1 MISKVKNINYLRLF
15 NKYSLFTLIFIFHS
29 IYLFQ
34 GFDTTDT
41 GFHLTHQVFAVKIPV
56 DVTMISE
63 LYFFTDFVGGLW
75 LSIIDRPNLVWA
87 KLAGILMISL
97 NAVVVYSILA
107 SYYNERKV
115 FFIVVIS
122 TLLVTMRY
130 MYPIIDYFSFPALLI
145 NIQLWLF
152 HKLISDI
159 SDRKL
164 LYAFL
169 LGFISIPVILSRI
182 TVALILIIPIVILIY
197 LKITKNQLVLG
208 RNAYYGIFLG
218 FVFSSI
224 IFIIFYWYIGV
235 LDAHISKFLLV
246 FTESVSGQTAN
257 INESHS
263 MKNLLYQYFKDTYK
277 TVINVQLVFFNLYLF
292 SRLNLVQ
299 RLKSYSN
306 YVLLIVGISVFTIYL
321 IYNSPNLMGYSMV
334 KLLGG
339 LIFFSSLYILYNDKS
354 KNLNLNLL
362 MIASLVV
369 MLITPIGS
377 DTGFYKSLCGM
388 WLILPLALIRI
399 FDQVEDFKNNEVLS
413 VLSLKKGI
421 LLFLILTSL
430 FFHATNAWRDDNNRL
445 ELVEPFSHPSLKGTF
460 STPDR
465 VKVVDELL
473 YQINNYSN
481 PGDEVLFLKRI
492 PIFYYLTETKPAY
505 GDPWPFLKSI
515 DVISQKQ
522 NTLEEQDRLP
532 KLVVFSKL
540 DNKKNRWPN
549 SSPDDNPD
557 YMEKMEYMEKL
568 YIELNYS
575 MVWENE
581 AFSMYLRPDSNS

>member
-1 MISKVKNINYLRLF
+1 
-15 NKYSLFTLIFIFHS
+15 
-29 IYLFQ
+29 
-34 GFDTTDT
+34 
-41 GFHLTHQVFAVKIPV
+41 
-56 DVTMISE
+56 
-63 LYFFTDFVGGLW
+63 
-75 LSIIDRPNLVWA
+75 
-87 KLAGILMISL
+87 
-97 NAVVVYSILA
+97 
-107 SYYNERKV
+107 
-115 FFIVVIS
+115 
-122 TLLVTMRY
+122 
-130 MYPIIDYFSFPALLI
+130 
-145 NIQLWLF
+145 
-152 HKLISDI
+152 
-159 SDRKL
+159 
-164 LYAFL
+164 
-169 LGFISIPVILSRI
+169 
-182 TVALILIIPIVILIY
+182 
-197 LKITKNQLVLG
+197 
-208 RNAYYGIFLG
+208 
-218 FVFSSI
+218 
-224 IFIIFYWYIGV
+224 
-235 LDAHISKFLLV
+235 
-246 FTESVSGQTAN
+246 
-257 INESHS
+257 
-263 MKNLLYQYFKDTYK
+263 
-277 TVINVQLVFFNLYLF
+277 
-292 SRLNLVQ
+292 
-299 RLKSYSN
+299 
-306 YVLLIVGISVFTIYL
+306 
-321 IYNSPNLMGYSMV
+321 MGYNIV

-339 LIFFSSLYILYNDKS
+339 LIFFSSLCILYNDKS

-362 MIASLVV
+362 MIASLGV
-369 MLITPIGS
+369 MLITPVGS
-377 DTGFYKSLCGM
+377 DTGFYKSLYGM

-460 STPDR
+460 STSDR

-522 NTLEEQDRLP
+522 STLEEQDRLP

-549 SSPDDNPD
+549 SSPDDKPD
-557 YMEKMEYMEKL
+557 YMEKMEYMEKR

-575 MVWENE
+575 IVWENE